1 MSERMITRQAPRN
14 GANSLTAES
23 FARDLIKEIESK
35 ISVSSRRLDLFVNLY
50 NKEFKRQESMG
61 ILFRDVYLPNILRL
75 MKGPL
80 TLYALKM
87 NGQVLIELAAILERY
102 AIIQITELFSSFPS
116 RQKIVRELIEKQ
128 FLDKLAKQLIV
139 LGLWDKEDEKDVSKL
154 KKARDGIAHKNL
166 EIVSKELNNGK
177 PVFIVEMDLVM
188 SRKNVLPHIIMT
200 ARLLLKLMDRFFSKT
215 DRGIIAQQILEGKI
229 KRRVRIFNRL
239 VSPSGHDTAYGL
251 IHKIFTKLHL
261 FVYFIQQSLV
271 LGTLNQQCGFIVLK
285 ATCFCFSLLAVV
297 YHVSQKKV

>member
-1 MSERMITRQAPRN
+1 MITRQAPRN

-61 ILFRDVYLPNILRL
+61 ILYRDVYLPNILRL

-188 SRKNVLPHIIMT
+188 SRKKVLPHIIMT

-229 KRRVRIFNRL
+229 KDASEF
-239 VSPSGHDTAYGL
+239 L
-251 IHKIFTKLHL
+251 I
-261 FVYFIQQSLV
+261 
-271 LGTLNQQCGFIVLK
+271 G
-285 ATCFCFSLLAVV
+285 
-297 YHVSQKKV
+297 